1 MQQVLIIHLIAVNL
15 ISFYLMS
22 KDKKA
27 AIRHQWR
34 VPEKLLFFVTFI
46 GGSLGGLVGMIHYH
60 HKNRKWY
67 FLFGYSIIFVIH
79 ILLFIKFI
87 Y

>member
-1 MQQVLIIHLIAVNL
+1 MQQGLIIYLIAINL
-15 ISFYLMS
+15 ISFYLMA

-34 VPEKLLFFVTFI
+34 IPEKLLFFVTFI
-46 GGSLGGLVGMIHYH
+46 GGSLGGLIAMIHYH

-79 ILLFIKFI
+79 SILFIKFI